1 MDWQSS
7 DFKAC
12 WIKKRKLTK
21 VCQKNSK
28 QTKKKQ
34 FIINETVFMNEG
46 YEKRGIQIDDNGM
59 QMNG

>member
-1 MDWQSS
+1 M
-7 DFKAC
+7 
-12 WIKKRKLTK
+12 
-21 VCQKNSK
+21 CQKNSK

-34 FIINETVFMNEG
+34 FIINETFFMNEG

>member
-1 MDWQSS
+1 M
-7 DFKAC
+7 
-12 WIKKRKLTK
+12 
-21 VCQKNSK
+21 CQKNSK